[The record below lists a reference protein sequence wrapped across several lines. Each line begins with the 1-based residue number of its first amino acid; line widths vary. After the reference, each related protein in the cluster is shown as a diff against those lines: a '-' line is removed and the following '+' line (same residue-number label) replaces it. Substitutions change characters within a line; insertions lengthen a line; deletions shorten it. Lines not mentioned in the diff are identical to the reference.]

1 MWDKEAINALLDRS
15 DKAVMKALLQL
26 YARQTESERQMQTTT
41 DANGVGFNYRDAE
54 VLCDIA
60 KRVRQ
65 WGRLTPKQT
74 ELVRGRIKK
83 YWRQLAEIANASG
96 KPVPAQLHQVAV
108 APVAQAAADDAYMR
122 QCEHEADLDE
132 LAASGVPLHAHAGM
146 VTAGDYV

>member
-1 MWDKEAINALLDRS
+1 MSKWDKDSITALLDRS
-15 DKAVMKALLQL
+15 DKAVLKALLQL
-26 YARQTESERQMQTTT
+26 YARQTESERQMNTTT

-74 ELVRGRIKK
+74 VLVRGRIKK

-96 KPVPAQLHQVAV
+96 KPVPAQLLGVVV
-108 APVAQAAADDAYMR
+108 APEPTAAEAESMAARVEEAEAVDAWIAHAAAN
-122 QCEHEADLDE
+122 
-132 LAASGVPLHAHAGM
+132 GGM
-146 VTAGDYV
+146 VATGDYV